1 MPVINLSPFS
11 LMHTWPVSV
20 IKKLPSRLLYL
31 EACKLFSLLQIHMWL
46 TIDKLF
52 LQAPTFERAT
62 LESDDEDEEREPV
75 RKKKRLAIV
84 DDDDDEEGEW
94 ITWSQINRLASSRR
108 RFQRLQKRKRGWAM
122 ITVRYS
128 ALFCSPVKGLFRL
141 EIEIASNLWQAYN

>member
-1 MPVINLSPFS
+1 
-11 LMHTWPVSV
+11 
-20 IKKLPSRLLYL
+20 
-31 EACKLFSLLQIHMWL
+31 MWL

-94 ITWSQINRLASSRR
+94 IT
-108 RFQRLQKRKRGWAM
+108 
-122 ITVRYS
+122 
-128 ALFCSPVKGLFRL
+128 
-141 EIEIASNLWQAYN
+141 